1 MPGEPLPRGLLPPGA
16 GLPVVAVRVQ
26 RDPAPRQEPSPDL
39 DVPRVQ
45 ELNEILH
52 DRVHDIL
59 VVVSVVPVGEEIEL
73 ERLALDDL
81 FIRDIG
87 DHDVR
92 VIRLPGDRAQAR
104 EFRAVRLHEVIIFRM
119 QVVERLKERRIIFRP
134 VFSMPAPKLC

>member
-1 MPGEPLPRGLLPPGA
+1 MPGEPLPRGLLPPGS

-45 ELNEILH
+45 ELDEILH
-52 DRVHDIL
+52 DRIHDIL
-59 VVVSVVPVGEEIEL
+59 VIISVVPVGEEIEL

-87 DHDVR
+87 
-92 VIRLPGDRAQAR
+92 
-104 EFRAVRLHEVIIFRM
+104 
-119 QVVERLKERRIIFRP
+119 K
-134 VFSMPAPKLC
+134 

>member
-52 DRVHDIL
+52 DDMKHIIL
-59 VVVSVVPVGEEIEL
+59 GHLSAENNYPA
-73 ERLALDDL
+73 LAFETVCCEVTRADTPYKAAD
-81 FIRDIG
+81 FDIG
-87 DHDVR
+87 VAKRDE
-92 VIRLPGDRAQAR
+92 PGQ
-104 EFRAVRLHEVIIFRM
+104 II
-119 QVVERLKERRIIFRP
+119 EW
-134 VFSMPAPKLC
+134 